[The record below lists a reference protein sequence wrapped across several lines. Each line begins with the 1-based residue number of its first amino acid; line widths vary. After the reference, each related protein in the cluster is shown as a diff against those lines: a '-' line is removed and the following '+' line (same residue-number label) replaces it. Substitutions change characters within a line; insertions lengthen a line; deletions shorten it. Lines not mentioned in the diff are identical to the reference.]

1 MQKEW
6 RSTVIKEPSFCNLN
20 GNWDPRYMLCLKSEF
35 PITKTVT
42 FNRKKT
48 TLGTPIDW
56 KKPLFVNYDNTRS
69 SMNGYRVPCSGDS
82 GSGQVVLT
90 SINKNS
96 KKQFRYVLAAI
107 YDATISDDFTD
118 DDGTEY
124 GIPCGSYTRDDR
136 TKKVLH
142 SAATAQS
149 TSWPDIFAWIKD
161 MADIKQS
168 SE

>member
-1 MQKEW
+1 M
-6 RSTVIKEPSFCNLN
+6 F
-20 GNWDPRYMLCLKSEF
+20 CLKSQF

-42 FNRKKT
+42 FKREKT
-48 TLGTPIDW
+48 TVGNPIKW

-90 SINKNS
+90 SVNKNS
-96 KKQFRYVLAAI
+96 KKQFRYVLAAV

-118 DDGTEY
+118 DDGTQY
-124 GIPCGSYTRDDR
+124 DIPCGSYTRDD
-136 TKKVLH
+136 TTNEFLK

-149 TSWPDIFAWIKD
+149 TSWPDIFAWIKR
-161 MADIKQS
+161 MADIEQS
-168 SE
+168 SK